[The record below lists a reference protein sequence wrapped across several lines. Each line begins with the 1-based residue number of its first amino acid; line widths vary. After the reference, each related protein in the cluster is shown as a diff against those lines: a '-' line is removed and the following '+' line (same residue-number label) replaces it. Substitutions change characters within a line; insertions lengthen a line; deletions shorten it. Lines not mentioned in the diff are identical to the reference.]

1 MTRKYSDEVDARA
14 VQLLETIASS
24 ATSVVDYQQA
34 MEQLGHA
41 LAERLLHSG
50 LETNKHYCVVSTVED
65 ADYLAKGILVSL
77 LQYVSNVSLA
87 CYWNHRFKPF
97 EGGPSVAPSSVVFS
111 GQG

>member
-97 EGGPSVAPSSVVFS
+97 EGGPSVAPSSVVF
-111 GQG
+111 